1 MNAVP
6 GSCEHTFV
14 PGDLFQNDRPPTAA
28 ADTSPDHDPNP
39 QSDNQSDSRASDR
52 ARLGHRP
59 PWSTPDSETGPEYVE
74 LHCHS
79 AFSFL
84 DGASLPEDL
93 VLAAKQRGYSALALT
108 DHDGVYGAMEF
119 AQAAKEHEGFRAI
132 HGVEVTVRI
141 DPGGPVLR
149 PADSE
154 PDRQTRRHL
163 TLLVKNATGWRNL
176 CRLLT
181 LAHEHTRDHPRRVR
195 TAPWVHVADVCD
207 LHEGLVCLSG
217 CAEHGIEEEATLR
230 ALRDAFGTED
240 LYVELQRRYLRGDR
254 EQGRRRTALAR
265 RLGLRCVATGNVHAH
280 TRERALLQDAL
291 VAVRRHVTLDGSEP
305 FRRGNHSHVLAS
317 PAAMAARL
325 ADHPEAVAETVR
337 LAERLEFDLT
347 EDLGY
352 SYPGEDQADAGWQ
365 LAGVCAAAF
374 EERYPI
380 GNRYRAEAEERLD
393 QELALIERFGLS
405 GFFVLHHEI
414 LELAREVAREVRGPS
429 AARAVL
435 PPGRGR
441 GSSVSSV
448 VCYLTGLSHVDPI
461 EAKLSLG
468 RFLNDGM
475 KGVPD
480 IDLDFPRDIRAALIP
495 RVHETFGADRAALV
509 AAFPT
514 YRARGAVRELGAALG
529 LPAAELERVARGSE
543 GWSGHDV
550 ASDIAMALGS
560 EGPVGGTSGTV
571 SRWEWLARLSGLA
584 HGLPRHLSQHSG
596 GMVVSTRPLIDCCPV
611 VPAAMEGRQLVMWD
625 KDSCSDA
632 GFLKIDLLGLGMLSS
647 VERCVELISKRRG
660 EEVDLSRI
668 PLDDPETFAS
678 IQKAETTGVFQIESR
693 AQMGSLL
700 RTKPESIADLTVQ
713 VALVR
718 PGPIQGGAVNPYI
731 ERRQRQREDPS
742 YAPSYLHPSLEG
754 VLQDTLGTIIFQDQ
768 VIEVAMAFAEFSSG
782 QAEGL
787 RRAMSRKRSQDALNA
802 YHQQFVEGAQRAH
815 GVAVELAEQVWQMIQ
830 GFAGF
835 GFPKAHGAAFGLL
848 AYQSAWLR
856 EHYSPEY
863 VCSLLDEQPMGFYPP
878 DALIHEAQRRGIT
891 VIPPDVAVSRLD
903 CTVTDHG
910 AIQVGLGY
918 VKGVRPDEAAALVEE
933 REQNGP
939 WHDLEDLVRR
949 TSGATTSLEA
959 LAWAGACDA
968 LVGADVPEARRRRA
982 ALWRVGAIVPGRR
995 VAAGTQLALGL
1006 ESTGP
1011 AAASA
1016 LPGMSAWER
1025 LIADYETTATTT
1037 ATHPMELLRSQLG
1050 PHGVRTSRDLERTP
1064 HRETV
1069 RVGGL
1074 VLARQRPGSAKG
1086 VVFLLLEDELGTINL
1101 VLAPPVYAQHRLAA
1115 RTEPLV
1121 VVEGRLER
1129 HPRGG
1134 GQINV
1139 VVRWLRPL
1147 DDLVSPAAQAAAAR
1161 LPQRPAVSAESGFV
1175 PDDAVAVAGGAGGFR
1190 RVAPGAMNFGRGRG

>member
-1 MNAVP
+1 LQARFGAGESVLAA
-6 GSCEHTFV
+6 CEHTFV
-14 PGDLFQNDRPPTAA
+14 
-28 ADTSPDHDPNP
+28 
-39 QSDNQSDSRASDR
+39 
-52 ARLGHRP
+52 
-59 PWSTPDSETGPEYVE
+59 PEYVE

-93 VLAAKQRGYSALALT
+93 VLAARRHGYRALALT
-108 DHDGVYGAMEF
+108 DHDGVYGSMEF
-119 AQAAKEHEGFRAI
+119 AQAAKGHEDFRAI
-132 HGVEVTVRI
+132 HGAEITVRV
-141 DPGGPVLR
+141 DPSGPVLR

-154 PDRQTRRHL
+154 PDPETRRHL
-163 TLLVKNATGWRNL
+163 TLLVKNAVGWRNL

-195 TAPWVHVADVCD
+195 TAPWVTIADVCD

-217 CAEHGIEEEATLR
+217 CADHGVEEEPTLR
-230 ALRDAFGTED
+230 VLRDAFGTED

-254 EQGRRRTALAR
+254 DQGRRRTALAR

-305 FRRGNHSHVLAS
+305 FRRGNHSHVLTS

-325 ADHPEAVAETVR
+325 ADHPEAAAETVR
-337 LAERLEFDLT
+337 IAERLEFDLT
-347 EDLGY
+347 KDLGY
-352 SYPGEDQADAGWQ
+352 QYPGEKQADAGWQ

-374 EERYPI
+374 AERYPA
-380 GNRYRAEAEERLD
+380 GHRHRKAAERRLD
-393 QELALIERFGLS
+393 EELALIERFGLS

-414 LELAREVAREVRGPS
+414 LELAREVAHEVRGRS
-429 AARAVL
+429 AARAAL

-468 RFLNDGM
+468 RFLHDGM
-475 KGVPD
+475 KTTVPD

-495 RVHETFGADRAALV
+495 RVHETFGTDRAALV

-514 YRARGAVRELGAALG
+514 YRSRGAIRELGAALG

-543 GWSGHDV
+543 GWSGHNV
-550 ASDIAMALGS
+550 AGDIALALGDVPLGAAATDPQAAPPAAPDWPFAADS
-560 EGPVGGTSGTV
+560 GPDWSLEGDRSRSTVV
-571 SRWEWLARLSGLA
+571 SRWEWLARLSSLA

-611 VPAAMEGRQLVMWD
+611 VPAAMEGRQMVMWD

-632 GFLKIDLLGLGMLSS
+632 RFLKIDLLGLGMLSS
-647 VERCVELISKRRG
+647 VERCVELVSKRRG

-668 PLDDPETFAS
+668 DLKDEATFKS
-678 IQKAETTGVFQIESR
+678 IQEAETTGVFQIESR

-700 RTKPESIADLTVQ
+700 RTRPASIEDLTVQ

-742 YAPSYLHPSLEG
+742 YVPPCPHPSLEEALG
-754 VLQDTLGTIIFQDQ
+754 ATLGTIIFQDQ
-768 VIEVAMAFAEFSSG
+768 VIEVAMAFAKFSSG
-782 QAEGL
+782 EAEGL

-815 GVAVELAEQVWQMIQ
+815 PDVTVALAEQVWQMIQ

-856 EHYSPEY
+856 VHYGPEY
-863 VCSLLDEQPMGFYPP
+863 LCSLLDEQPMGFYPP
-878 DALIHEAQRRGIT
+878 DALIHEAQRRKIT
-891 VIPPDVAVSRLD
+891 VVPPDVAVSEVE
-903 CTVTDHG
+903 CTVQDDG
-910 AIQVGLGY
+910 AIRIGLGY
-918 VKGVRPDEAAALVEE
+918 VKGVRPDEAAALVAE
-933 REQNGP
+933 RERHGP
-939 WHDLEDLVRR
+939 WKDLEDLVRR
-949 TSGATTSLEA
+949 TSGGTTSLEA
-959 LAWAGACDA
+959 LAWSGACDEI
-968 LVGADVPEARRRRA
+968 VGEDVPEARRRRA

-995 VAAGTQLALGL
+995 VPAGTQMALGL
-1006 ESTGP
+1006 ESSGE
-1011 AAASA
+1011 AAAS
-1016 LPGMSAWER
+1016 LPGMSPWER

-1037 ATHPMELLRSQLG
+1037 ATHPMELLRAQLG
-1050 PHGVRTSRDLERTP
+1050 AHGILTSRDLPETR
-1064 HRETV
+1064 HGATV

-1074 VLARQRPGSAKG
+1074 VLARQRPASAKG
-1086 VVFLLLEDELGTINL
+1086 VVFLLLEDEHGTINL
-1101 VLAPPVYAQHRLAA
+1101 VLAPPVYTRHRLTA

-1139 VVRWLRPL
+1139 VARWLRPL
-1147 DDLVSPAAQAAAAR
+1147 DDLISPAAQAAAAR
-1161 LPQRPAVSAESGFV
+1161 LPQRAPTPV
-1175 PDDAVAVAGGAGGFR
+1175 PGVVEPGAVAVGGAGGFR
-1190 RVAPGAMNFGRGRG
+1190 RVAPGAMNFGQGRRR

>member
-1 MNAVP
+1 M
-6 GSCEHTFV
+6 
-14 PGDLFQNDRPPTAA
+14 
-28 ADTSPDHDPNP
+28 
-39 QSDNQSDSRASDR
+39 
-52 ARLGHRP
+52 
-59 PWSTPDSETGPEYVE
+59 
-74 LHCHS
+74 
-79 AFSFL
+79 
-84 DGASLPEDL
+84 
-93 VLAAKQRGYSALALT
+93 LAATQRGYRALALT
-108 DHDGVYGAMEF
+108 DHDGVYGSMEF
-119 AQAAKEHEGFRAI
+119 AQAAKEHDGFRAI
-132 HGVEVTVRI
+132 HGAEITVRI

-154 PDRQTRRHL
+154 PDRETRRHL
-163 TLLVKNATGWRNL
+163 TLLVKNAVGWRNL

-195 TAPWVHVADVCD
+195 TAPWVTVADVCD

-217 CAEHGIEEEATLR
+217 CAEHGVEEEATLR
-230 ALRDAFGTED
+230 VLRDAFGTED

-265 RLGLRCVATGNVHAH
+265 RLGLRCVVTGNVHAH

-291 VAVRRHVTLDGSEP
+291 VAVRRHMTLDGSEP

-325 ADHPEAVAETVR
+325 ADHPEGVAETVR

-347 EDLGY
+347 KDLGY
-352 SYPGEDQADAGWQ
+352 RYPGEKQEDAGWQ
-365 LAGVCAAAF
+365 LTEVCAAAF
-374 EERYPI
+374 EERYPV
-380 GNRYRAEAEERLD
+380 GHRHRRAAEGRLD
-393 QELALIERFGLS
+393 EELALIERFGLS

-461 EAKLSLG
+461 EARLSLG

-475 KGVPD
+475 KGTVPD

-495 RVHETFGADRAALV
+495 RVHETFGNDRAALV

-514 YRARGAVRELGAALG
+514 YRSRGAIRELGAALG

-543 GWSGHDV
+543 GWAGHNV
-550 ASDIAMALGS
+550 AGDIALALGANGS
-560 EGPVGGTSGTV
+560 GGPGAVGPPVGGTAV
-571 SRWEWLARLSGLA
+571 SRWEWLARLSSLA

-611 VPAAMEGRQLVMWD
+611 VPAAMEGRQMVMWD

-647 VERCVELISKRRG
+647 VERCVELVSKRRG
-660 EEVDLSRI
+660 VEIDLSQI
-668 PLDDPETFAS
+668 DLKDEETFKS
-678 IQKAETTGVFQIESR
+678 IQAAETTGVFQIESR

-700 RTKPESIADLTVQ
+700 RTRPASIEDLTVQ

-731 ERRQRQREDPS
+731 ERRQRMREDPS
-742 YAPSYLHPSLEG
+742 YVPPYLHHSLEP
-754 VLQDTLGTIIFQDQ
+754 VLRETLGTIIFQDQ
-768 VIEVAMAFAEFSSG
+768 VIEVAMAFAKFSSG

-802 YHQQFVEGAQRAH
+802 YHRQFVEGAQRAYPD
-815 GVAVELAEQVWQMIQ
+815 VTVPVAEQVWQMIQ

-856 EHYSPEY
+856 EHYGPEY

-891 VIPPDVAVSRLD
+891 VMPPDVAVSD
-903 CTVTDHG
+903 VACTVRDDG
-910 AIQVGLGY
+910 AIRIGLGY
-918 VKGVRPDEAAALVEE
+918 VKGVQPDEAAALVAE
-933 REQNGP
+933 RERHGP
-939 WHDLEDLVRR
+939 WRDLEDLVRR
-949 TSGATTSLEA
+949 TSGGTTSLEA
-959 LAWAGACDA
+959 LAWSGACDEI
-968 LVGADVPEARRRRA
+968 VGADVPPPRRRRA

-995 VAAGTQLALGL
+995 VAAGTQMALGL
-1006 ESTGP
+1006 ESSGD
-1011 AAASA
+1011 AAAA
-1016 LPGMSAWER
+1016 LPGMNAWER
-1025 LIADYETTATTT
+1025 LIADYETTSTTT
-1037 ATHPMELLRSQLG
+1037 TTHPMELLRPQLG
-1050 PHGVRTSRDLERTP
+1050 PHGVLASHDLPQTR
-1064 HRETV
+1064 HGATV

-1086 VVFLLLEDELGTINL
+1086 VVFLLLEDEQGTINL
-1101 VLAPPVYAQHRLAA
+1101 VLSPPVYERHRLAA

-1161 LPQRPAVSAESGFV
+1161 LPLRAPAQAERGAV
-1175 PDDAVAVAGGAGGFR
+1175 ELGAVAAGGAAGGFR
-1190 RVAPGAMNFGRGRG
+1190 RVAPGAMNFGRGRR